1 MVFPMSNVL
10 PKTGTIAY
18 FSMDVAANSAIP
30 TYSGGLGVLAGD
42 MLRSAADLEIS
53 MVAVSLLHRKGY
65 FDQRLDSRG
74 NQSESPSQWSP
85 ENHLKRLAPKVS
97 LLLEGREVR
106 IGAWQYRFVGITG
119 HTVPLLFLDTD
130 LEENDAADR
139 SFTDFLYGGDERYRL
154 CQEAILGLGGVAMLR
169 ALGYTEIRVF
179 HMNEGHSALATLAL
193 MEERARQQPQ
203 YRFSENEVDAVRQQC
218 AFTTHTPVPAGHDRF
233 NPDLVGRVLGERRV
247 SALNQLRVM
256 NGSLNMTELA
266 LRFSGFVNG
275 VSMRHGEVSR
285 LMFPNHNIDAITN
298 GVHAGTWTAAPMAAL
313 FDRTIPEW
321 RRDNCFLRYAIG
333 IPLSEIRQAHGQAKK
348 ALLQQ
353 IRWLTGSQ
361 LDENVFTLGF
371 ARRATGYKR
380 GDLLFTD
387 LERLKQIARQAG
399 PLQLIYA
406 GKAHPRDDGG
416 KAIIRRIFE
425 AAATLAGD
433 VRVVY
438 LENYDMALGQLLCSG
453 VDVWL
458 NTPLRPQEASGT
470 SGMKA
475 ALNGVPSFSVL
486 DGWWIEGHIENV
498 TGWSIG
504 EANTSENDSMA
515 ESASL
520 YEKLE
525 KLILPLYYKEPDK
538 FAQVMRSAIALNG
551 SFFNTQRMIS
561 QYVRNAYQ
569 RARSPSSQFLE

>member
-1 MVFPMSNVL
+1 MSNVL
-10 PKTGTIAY
+10 PKTGAIAY
-18 FSMDVAANSAIP
+18 FSMDVAADSAIP

-74 NQSESPSQWSP
+74 NQLESPSKWSP
-85 ENHLKRLAPKVS
+85 ENHLTRLAPRVS
-97 LLLEGREVR
+97 VLLEGREVR

-154 CQEAILGLGGVAMLR
+154 CQEVILGLGGVAMLR
-169 ALGYTEIRVF
+169 ALGYNEVRVF

-203 YRFSENEVDAVRQQC
+203 YRFSENEVEAVRRQC
-218 AFTTHTPVPAGHDRF
+218 TFTTHTPVPAGHDRF
-233 NPDLVGRVLGERRV
+233 NPELVGRVLGERRV
-247 SALNQLRVM
+247 SVLNQLRVM

-266 LRFSGFVNG
+266 LKFSGFVNG

-285 LMFPNHNIDAITN
+285 AMFPNHSIDAITN
-298 GVHAGTWTAAPMAAL
+298 GVHAGTWTSAPMAAL
-313 FDRTIPEW
+313 FDRVIPEW

-333 IPLSEIRQAHGQAKK
+333 IPLSEVRQAHGQAKK

-353 IRWLTGSQ
+353 VRWLTGSQ
-361 LDENVFTLGF
+361 LDEKVFTLGF

-380 GDLLFTD
+380 GDLLLTD
-387 LERLKQIARQAG
+387 LERLKQISRQVG

-486 DGWWIEGHIENV
+486 DGWWIEGHIEGV

-504 EANTSENDSMA
+504 EVNTSENDSMA
-515 ESASL
+515 EAASL
-520 YEKLE
+520 YEKLAAV
-525 KLILPLYYKEPDK
+525 ILPLYYKEPEK

-551 SFFNTQRMIS
+551 SFFNTQRMVS
-561 QYVRNAYQ
+561 QYLRNAYQ
-569 RARSPSSQFLE
+569 RARDPSAQFMD

>member
-1 MVFPMSNVL
+1 
-10 PKTGTIAY
+10 
-18 FSMDVAANSAIP
+18 MDVAANSAIP

-42 MLRSAADLEIS
+42 MLRSAADLEIP

-65 FDQRLDSRG
+65 FDQRLDARG
-74 NQSESPSQWSP
+74 NQLESPSKWSP
-85 ENHLKRLAPKVS
+85 ENHLTRLAPRVS

-119 HTVPLLFLDTD
+119 HTVPLIFLDTD
-130 LEENDAADR
+130 LEENEPADR
-139 SFTDFLYGGDERYRL
+139 SFTDYLYGGDDRYRL

-169 ALGYTEIRVF
+169 ALGYADIRVF

-203 YRFSENEVDAVRQQC
+203 YRFSENEVDAVRSQC
-218 AFTTHTPVPAGHDRF
+218 TFTTHTPVPAGHDRF
-233 NPDLVGRVLGERRV
+233 NPELVGRVLGERRV
-247 SALNQLRVM
+247 GVLNQLRVL

-285 LMFPNHNIDAITN
+285 AMFPNHTIDAITN
-298 GVHAGTWTAAPMAAL
+298 GVHASTWTAAPMAAL
-313 FDRTIPEW
+313 FDRVIPEW

-333 IPLSEIRQAHGQAKK
+333 IPLADIRQAHGQAKK

-353 IRWLTGSQ
+353 VRWLTGAQ
-361 LDENVFTLGF
+361 LDDKVFTLGF

-380 GDLLFTD
+380 GDLFFTD
-387 LERLKQIARQAG
+387 LEKLKQIARQVG

-425 AAATLAGD
+425 AAAALNGD

-486 DGWWIEGHIENV
+486 DGWWIEGHIEGV

-504 EANTSENDSMA
+504 EGVGSENDSMA
-515 ESASL
+515 EAASL
-520 YEKLE
+520 YDKLE
-525 KLILPLYYKEPDK
+525 TVILPLYYKEPER
-538 FAQVMRSAIALNG
+538 FAKVMRSAIALNG

-569 RARSPSSQFLE
+569 RAADTSAQFLD

>member
-1 MVFPMSNVL
+1 MSNAL

-18 FSMDVAANSAIP
+18 FSMDVAADSAIP

-42 MLRSAADLEIS
+42 MLRSAADLEIP
-53 MVAVSLLHRKGY
+53 MVAVTLLHRKGY
-65 FDQRLDSRG
+65 FEQRLDARG
-74 NQSESPSQWSP
+74 NQLESPSKWSP
-85 ENHLKRLAPKVS
+85 ENHLTHLAPKVS
-97 LLLEGREVR
+97 LLIESREVR

-119 HTVPLLFLDTD
+119 HTVPLIFLDTD
-130 LEENDAADR
+130 LEENDPADR
-139 SFTDFLYGGDERYRL
+139 RFTDYLYGGDDRYRL
-154 CQEAILGLGGVAMLR
+154 CQEAILGLGGVVMLR
-169 ALGYTEIRVF
+169 ALGYADIRAF

-193 MEERARQQPQ
+193 MEERARQQSH
-203 YRFSENEVDAVRQQC
+203 YRFSDSEVEAVRRQC
-218 AFTTHTPVPAGHDRF
+218 TFTTHTPVPAGHDRF
-233 NPDLVGRVLGERRV
+233 NPELVGRVLGERRV
-247 SALNQLRVM
+247 GVLNQLRVM
-256 NGSLNMTELA
+256 NDSLNMTELA
-266 LRFSGFVNG
+266 LKFSGFVNG

-285 LMFPNHNIDAITN
+285 SMFPNHNIDAITN
-298 GVHAGTWTAAPMAAL
+298 GVHAGTWIAAPMAEL
-313 FDRTIPEW
+313 FDRVMPDW

-333 IPLSEIRQAHGQAKK
+333 IPLAEIRQAHGRAKK
-348 ALLQQ
+348 TLLQQ
-353 IRWLTGSQ
+353 VRWLTGAQ
-361 LDENVFTLGF
+361 LDDKVFTLGF

-387 LERLKQIARQAG
+387 LERLKKIARQVG

-425 AAATLAGD
+425 AAAALNGD

-438 LENYDMALGQLLCSG
+438 LENYDMALGQLICSG

-486 DGWWIEGHIENV
+486 DGWWVEGHIEGV

-504 EANTSENDSMA
+504 DGVSSENDSMA
-515 ESASL
+515 EAASL

-525 KLILPLYYKEPDK
+525 TVILPLYYKEPDQ
-538 FAQVMRSAIALNG
+538 FAKVMRSAIALNG

-569 RARSPSSQFLE
+569 RAADTSAQFLD

>member
-1 MVFPMSNVL
+1 MSNVL
-10 PKTGTIAY
+10 PKMGTVAY
-18 FSMDVAANSAIP
+18 FSMDVAADSAIP

-42 MLRSAADLEIS
+42 MLRSAADLEIP

-65 FDQRLDSRG
+65 FEQRLDARG
-74 NQSESPSQWSP
+74 NQLESPSKWSP
-85 ENHLKRLAPKVS
+85 ENHLTHLAPKVS
-97 LLLEGREVR
+97 LLIEGREVR

-119 HTVPLLFLDTD
+119 HTVPLIFLDTD
-130 LEENDAADR
+130 LEENDPADR
-139 SFTDFLYGGDERYRL
+139 RFTDYLYGGDDRYRL
-154 CQEAILGLGGVAMLR
+154 CQEAILGLGGVVMLR
-169 ALGYTEIRVF
+169 ALGYADIRAF

-193 MEERARQQPQ
+193 MEERARQQSN
-203 YRFSENEVDAVRQQC
+203 YRISDGEVEAVRRQC
-218 AFTTHTPVPAGHDRF
+218 TFTTHTPVPAGHDRF
-233 NPDLVGRVLGERRV
+233 NPELVGRVLGERRV
-247 SALNQLRVM
+247 GVLNQLRVM
-256 NGSLNMTELA
+256 NDSLNMTELA
-266 LRFSGFVNG
+266 LKFSGFVNG

-285 LMFPNHNIDAITN
+285 SMFPNHNIDAITN
-298 GVHAGTWTAAPMAAL
+298 GVHAGTWTAAPMAEL
-313 FDRTIPEW
+313 FDRVMPDW

-333 IPLSEIRQAHGQAKK
+333 IPLAEIRRAHGQAKK

-353 IRWLTGSQ
+353 VRWLTGAQ
-361 LDENVFTLGF
+361 LDEKVFTLGF

-380 GDLLFTD
+380 GDLVFID
-387 LERLKQIARQAG
+387 LERLKTIARIVG
-399 PLQLIYA
+399 SLRLFYA
-406 GKAHPRDDGG
+406 GKAHPRDDAG

-425 AAATLAGD
+425 AAAALNGD

-438 LENYDMALGQLLCSG
+438 LENYDMALGQLICSG

-486 DGWWIEGHIENV
+486 DGWWIEGHIEGV

-504 EANTSENDSMA
+504 EGVSSENDSMA
-515 ESASL
+515 EAASL

-525 KLILPLYYKEPDK
+525 SVILPLYYKEPDQFTK
-538 FAQVMRSAIALNG
+538 VMRSAIALNG

-569 RARSPSSQFLE
+569 RAADNSAQFLD

>member
-1 MVFPMSNVL
+1 MSYVL
-10 PKTGTIAY
+10 PNVGTIAY
-18 FSMDVAANSAIP
+18 FSMDVAADSAIP

-42 MLRSAADLEIS
+42 MLRSAADSGIP
-53 MVAVSLLHRKGY
+53 MVAVTLLHRKGY

-74 NQSESPSQWSP
+74 NQLESPSKWSP
-85 ENHLKRLAPKVS
+85 ENHLTRLAAKVPVS
-97 LLLEGREVR
+97 LEGRDVWVS
-106 IGAWQYRFVGITG
+106 AWQYRFVGIGG
-119 HTVPLLFLDTD
+119 HVVPLLFLDTD
-130 LEENDAADR
+130 LDENESADR
-139 SFTDFLYGGDERYRL
+139 RLTDYLYGRDERYRL
-154 CQEAILGLGGVAMLR
+154 CQEAVLGIGGVAMLR
-169 ALGYTEIRVF
+169 LLSYHEIQVF
-179 HMNEGHSALATLAL
+179 HMNKGHSALETLAL
-193 MEERARQQPQ
+193 MEERTRHRPQ
-203 YRFSENEVDAVRQQC
+203 NRFSESEVNAVRRQC

-233 NPDLVGRVLGERRV
+233 NTELVGRVLGSERAGIL
-247 SALNQLRVM
+247 SQLNII

-285 LMFPNHNIDAITN
+285 AMFPDHSIDAITN
-298 GVHAGTWTAAPMAAL
+298 GVHAVTWTAAPMAAL
-313 FDRTIPEW
+313 FDRAFPEW
-321 RRDNCFLRYAIG
+321 RVDNCFLRYAIG
-333 IPLSEIRQAHGQAKK
+333 VPLAEIRQAQRLAKIE
-348 ALLQQ
+348 LLQQ
-353 IRWLTGSQ
+353 VRWLTGAQ
-361 LDENVFTLGF
+361 LDEKIFTLGF

-387 LERLKQIARQAG
+387 VERLKQIARRAG
-399 PLQLIYA
+399 SLQLIYA

-425 AAATLAGD
+425 AAAALGSQ

-438 LENYDMALGQLLCSG
+438 LENYDMALGKRLCSG

-486 DGWWIEGHIENV
+486 DGWWIEGHIEGV

-504 EANTSENDSMA
+504 EGRGTENDSAA
-515 ESASL
+515 EAHYL

-525 KLILPLYYKEPDK
+525 QVILPLFYNAPDDYAK
-538 FAQVMRSAIALNG
+538 VMRSAIAMNG

-561 QYVRNAYQ
+561 QYVRNAY
-569 RARSPSSQFLE
+569 ACASG

>member
-1 MVFPMSNVL
+1 MSNVL
-10 PKTGTIAY
+10 PKMGTIAY
-18 FSMDVAANSAIP
+18 FSMDVAADSAIP

-42 MLRSAADLEIS
+42 MLRSAADLEIP

-65 FDQRLDSRG
+65 FEQRLDARG
-74 NQSESPSQWSP
+74 NQLESPSKWSP
-85 ENHLKRLAPKVS
+85 ENHLTHLAPKVS
-97 LLLEGREVR
+97 LLIESREVR

-119 HTVPLLFLDTD
+119 HTVPLIFLDTD
-130 LEENDAADR
+130 LEENDPADR
-139 SFTDFLYGGDERYRL
+139 RFTDYLYGGDDRYRL
-154 CQEAILGLGGVAMLR
+154 CQEAILGLGGVVMLR
-169 ALGYTEIRVF
+169 ALGYADIRVF

-193 MEERARQQPQ
+193 MEERARQQSH
-203 YRFSENEVDAVRQQC
+203 YRFSDSEVEAVRRQC
-218 AFTTHTPVPAGHDRF
+218 TFTTHTPVPAGHDRF
-233 NPDLVGRVLGERRV
+233 NPELVGRVLGERRV
-247 SALNQLRVM
+247 GVLNQLRVM
-256 NGSLNMTELA
+256 NDSLNMTELA
-266 LRFSGFVNG
+266 LKFSGFVNG

-285 LMFPNHNIDAITN
+285 SMFPNHNIDAITN
-298 GVHAGTWTAAPMAAL
+298 GVHAGTWIAAPMAEL
-313 FDRTIPEW
+313 FDRVMPDW

-333 IPLSEIRQAHGQAKK
+333 IPLAEIRQAHGRAKK
-348 ALLQQ
+348 TLLQQ
-353 IRWLTGSQ
+353 VRWLTGAQ
-361 LDENVFTLGF
+361 LDDKVFTLGF

-387 LERLKQIARQAG
+387 LERLKKIARQVG

-425 AAATLAGD
+425 AAAALNGD

-438 LENYDMALGQLLCSG
+438 LENYDMALGQLICSG

-486 DGWWIEGHIENV
+486 DGWWVEGHIEGV

-504 EANTSENDSMA
+504 DGVSSENDSMA
-515 ESASL
+515 EAASL

-525 KLILPLYYKEPDK
+525 TVILPLYYKEPDQ
-538 FAQVMRSAIALNG
+538 FAKVMRSAIALNG

-569 RARSPSSQFLE
+569 RAADTSAQFLD

>member
-1 MVFPMSNVL
+1 M
-10 PKTGTIAY
+10 GAIAY
-18 FSMDVAANSAIP
+18 FSMDVAADSAIP

-42 MLRSAADLEIS
+42 MLRSAADLEIP

-65 FDQRLDSRG
+65 FEQRLDARG
-74 NQSESPSQWSP
+74 NQLESPSKWSP
-85 ENHLKRLAPKVS
+85 ENHLTHLAPKVS
-97 LLLEGREVR
+97 LLIESREVR

-119 HTVPLLFLDTD
+119 HTVPLIFLDTD
-130 LEENDAADR
+130 LEENDPADR
-139 SFTDFLYGGDERYRL
+139 RFTDYLYGGDDRYRL
-154 CQEAILGLGGVAMLR
+154 CQEAILGLGGVVMLR
-169 ALGYTEIRVF
+169 ALGYADIRAF

-193 MEERARQQPQ
+193 MEERARQQSH
-203 YRFSENEVDAVRQQC
+203 YRFSDSEVEAVRRQC
-218 AFTTHTPVPAGHDRF
+218 TFTTHTPVPAGHDRF
-233 NPDLVGRVLGERRV
+233 NPELVGRVLGERRV
-247 SALNQLRVM
+247 GVLNQLRVM
-256 NGSLNMTELA
+256 NDSLNMTELA
-266 LRFSGFVNG
+266 LKFSGFVNG

-285 LMFPNHNIDAITN
+285 SMFPNHNIDAITN
-298 GVHAGTWTAAPMAAL
+298 GVHAGTWIAAPMAEL
-313 FDRTIPEW
+313 FDRVMPDW

-333 IPLSEIRQAHGQAKK
+333 IPLAEIRQAHGRAKK
-348 ALLQQ
+348 TLLQQ
-353 IRWLTGSQ
+353 VRWLTGAQ
-361 LDENVFTLGF
+361 LDDKVFTLGF

-387 LERLKQIARQAG
+387 LERLKKIARQVG

-425 AAATLAGD
+425 AAAALNGD

-438 LENYDMALGQLLCSG
+438 LENYDMALGQLICSG

-486 DGWWIEGHIENV
+486 DGWWVEGHIEGV

-504 EANTSENDSMA
+504 DGVSSENDSMA
-515 ESASL
+515 EAASL

-525 KLILPLYYKEPDK
+525 TVILPLYYKEPDQ
-538 FAQVMRSAIALNG
+538 FAKVMRSAIALNG

-569 RARSPSSQFLE
+569 RAADTSAQFLD

>member
-1 MVFPMSNVL
+1 MNNV
-10 PKTGTIAY
+10 KISRGTIAY
-18 FSMDVAANSAIP
+18 FSMDVAADSAIP

-42 MLRSAADLEIS
+42 MLRSAADLEIPI
-53 MVAVSLLHRKGY
+53 VAVSLLHRKGY
-65 FDQRLDSRG
+65 FDQRLDSYG
-74 NQSESPSQWSP
+74 NQLESPSKWLP
-85 ENHLKRLAPKVS
+85 ENHLKRLTTKISVS
-97 LLLEGREVR
+97 LEDRDV
-106 IGAWQYRFVGITG
+106 IVGAWQYLFAGITG
-119 HTVPLLFLDTD
+119 HQVPLIFLDTD
-130 LEENDAADR
+130 LAENNSADR
-139 SFTDFLYGGDERYRL
+139 GFTDFLYGGDERYRL

-169 ALGYTEIRVF
+169 ALGYRSVRVF

-193 MEERARQQPQ
+193 MEERA
-203 YRFSENEVDAVRQQC
+203 ENQAGSHIAEIDVESVRRQC

-233 NPDLVGRVLGERRV
+233 TSDLVTRILGERRAA
-247 SALNQLRVM
+247 ALTELTVM

-285 LMFPNHNIDAITN
+285 DMFPNHNIDAITN
-298 GVHAGTWTAAPMAAL
+298 GVHATTWTAAPMAEL
-313 FDRTIPEW
+313 FDRTIPDW
-321 RRDNCFLRYAIG
+321 RKDNCFLRYAIG
-333 IPLSEIRQAHGQAKK
+333 IPVAKIREAHNQAKK
-348 ALLQQ
+348 ELLRQV
-353 IRWLTGSQ
+353 RWLTGTQ
-361 LDENVFTLGF
+361 LDDKVFTLGF

-387 LERLKQIARQAG
+387 LDRLKRIARHAG
-399 PLQLIYA
+399 SLQLIYA
-406 GKAHPRDDGG
+406 GKAHPRDEGG

-425 AAATLAGD
+425 AAAILGAD

-438 LENYDMALGQLLCSG
+438 LENYDMALGKLLCSG
-453 VDVWL
+453 VDVSL

-475 ALNGVPSFSVL
+475 ALNGVPSCSVL
-486 DGWWIEGHIENV
+486 DGWWIEGHIEGV

-504 EANTSENDSMA
+504 DENTTENDSLA
-515 ESASL
+515 EAKSL

-525 KLILPLYYKEPDK
+525 QVILPLYYKEPDK

-561 QYVRNAYQ
+561 QYVRDAYAPASNA
-569 RARSPSSQFLE
+569 SVEPLD